1 MNTRD
6 QFGNYLLLKR
16 LSEDV
21 LGETFRAGRVARGAL
36 ERVVLL
42 RVLNG
47 QGFDGERI
55 ARALQARSA
64 LAQALKSPN
73 IGQAIDVGQ
82 VRGVPYVAYDYV
94 SGRSLAQL
102 LEQAGRRSNPM
113 PIDHALLLAE
123 RVALALAVAF
133 EVKLGDERVQHG
145 FVTPQLVQVT
155 NEGEVK
161 VIGFEASTGLR
172 ESAAHP
178 LIKQAIGRY
187 LAPESVA
194 GQAPSRA
201 DDVYSLGALLFEML
215 TGQLVPMMPPGGH
228 GAILDQVV
236 AAAEG
241 THLPGELAG
250 LLKRTLCP
258 RDQRVADVV
267 TWHKALAKL
276 MADGGY
282 GATTFNLAFF
292 LHSLFRDEIDRESR
306 ELDSEKSQAAAM
318 IAATQTPTAPVAAPA
333 PATPMAAAA
342 GSAVRGSGPIR
353 DESAVLREEYGLPT
367 RSGGGNKNVLIAAG
381 VGAVA
386 VLGVVGY
393 LVLGRGGS
401 EPAAPAAAA
410 PPTAAPA
417 ATPAP
422 AQTGMTPE
430 QIQALIAQA
439 LEQQRKEIAA
449 GQKASDDQLK
459 ALQRQLEDAQR
470 VRASGGSAPTAP
482 APAVATPAPVE
493 ASTPPTTPAEEPA
506 AAAPA
511 QPTRIEPVPEKPAPA
526 TSAASAPA
534 ATAPAKP
541 APAPA
546 VPAPAT
552 SAASAPQ
559 VGELVTMGPG
569 VTPPRIVKQ
578 PTLTYPQVAKRM
590 RKEAVVSVRLLVD
603 EFGRVAD
610 AQTSSGKVGFGMD
623 EAALA
628 YARNCV
634 FEPARKG
641 GVKVKI
647 WHEIKVAFK
656 L

>member
-16 LSEDV
+16 LGEDA
-21 LGETFRAGRVARGAL
+21 LGETYRAGRIAKGAL

-42 RVLNG
+42 RVMNG

-113 PIDHALLLAE
+113 PIDHALLIAE

-133 EVKLGDERVQHG
+133 EVKVGDERVQHG
-145 FVTPQLVQVT
+145 FVTPHLVQVT

-161 VIGFEASTGLR
+161 LVGFEASTGLR

-187 LAPESVA
+187 LAPESLA
-194 GQAPSRA
+194 GQAPARA

-241 THLPGELAG
+241 THLPAELAA

-267 TWHKALAKL
+267 AWHKALAKL

-318 IAATQTPTAPVAAPA
+318 IAATMTPTAPAPA
-333 PATPMAAAA
+333 PMAAAA
-342 GSAVRGSGPIR
+342 SAVRGSGPIR
-353 DESAVLREEYGLPT
+353 DESAVLREEYGLPK
-367 RSGGGNKNVLIAAG
+367 SQGGNKNVLIAAG

-393 LVLGRGGS
+393 LLLGRGGG
-401 EPAAPAAAA
+401 PAAPAATAPPAA
-410 PPTAAPA
+410 AAPTAA
-417 ATPAP
+417 PAP

-430 QIQALIAQA
+430 QIQALIARRSSSSA
-439 LEQQRKEIAA
+439 RRSMPGKRRRTTSSRRCNASSRTPSACARARRPLRPLRRRPSRRPPRSPSKRARPRPRLPKSRLRRSRRESNLSRRNRRPPRRARPRRPRQRNP
-449 GQKASDDQLK
+449 
-459 ALQRQLEDAQR
+459 RR
-470 VRASGGSAPTAP
+470 RRRPRRP
-482 APAVATPAPVE
+482 RPRRR
-493 ASTPPTTPAEEPA
+493 PPE
-506 AAAPA
+506 
-511 QPTRIEPVPEKPAPA
+511 RHAPA
-526 TSAASAPA
+526 TW
-534 ATAPAKP
+534 
-541 APAPA
+541 
-546 VPAPAT
+546 
-552 SAASAPQ
+552 
-559 VGELVTMGPG
+559 
-569 VTPPRIVKQ
+569 
-578 PTLTYPQVAKRM
+578 
-590 RKEAVVSVRLLVD
+590 
-603 EFGRVAD
+603 
-610 AQTSSGKVGFGMD
+610 SSWD
-623 EAALA
+623 RA
-628 YARNCV
+628 
-634 FEPARKG
+634 
-641 GVKVKI
+641 
-647 WHEIKVAFK
+647 
-656 L
+656 

>member
-16 LSEDV
+16 LGEDA
-21 LGETFRAGRVARGAL
+21 LGETYRAGRIAKGAL

-42 RVLNG
+42 RVMNG

-113 PIDHALLLAE
+113 PIDHALLIAE

-133 EVKLGDERVQHG
+133 EVKVGDERVQHG
-145 FVTPQLVQVT
+145 FVTPHLVQVT

-161 VIGFEASTGLR
+161 LVGFEASTGLR

-187 LAPESVA
+187 LAPESLA
-194 GQAPSRA
+194 GQAPARA

-215 TGQLVPMMPPGGH
+215 TGQLVPMMPPGCH

-241 THLPGELAG
+241 THLPAELAA

-267 TWHKALAKL
+267 AWHKALAKL

-318 IAATQTPTAPVAAPA
+318 IAATMTPTAPAPA
-333 PATPMAAAA
+333 PMAAAA
-342 GSAVRGSGPIR
+342 SAVRGSGPIR
-353 DESAVLREEYGLPT
+353 DESAVLREEYGLPK
-367 RSGGGNKNVLIAAG
+367 SQGGNKNVLIAAG

-393 LVLGRGGS
+393 LLLGRGGG
-401 EPAAPAAAA
+401 PAAPAATAPPAA
-410 PPTAAPA
+410 AAPTAA
-417 ATPAP
+417 PAP

-439 LEQQRKEIAA
+439 LEQQRKEIDA

-470 VRASGGSAPTAP
+470 VRASAASSPPAP
-482 APAVATPAPVE
+482 APAVAAPAPVTVE
-493 ASTPPTTPAEEPA
+493 ESAPAAAAAEEP
-506 AAAPA
+506 APA

-526 TSAASAPA
+526 ATSSPAP
-534 ATAPAKP
+534 TSPAKP
-541 APAPA
+541 APTTAPA
-546 VPAPAT
+546 SAAPAPAPAGT
-552 SAASAPQ
+552 PRP
-559 VGELVTMGPG
+559 GDLVVLGPG
-569 VTPPRIVKQ
+569 VTPPRVVRQ
-578 PTLTYPQVAKRM
+578 PPLTYPQVAKRL
-590 RKEAVVSVRLLVD
+590 RKEAVVSVRVLVD
-603 EFGRVAD
+603 ELGRVAD
-610 AQTSSGKVGFGMD
+610 AETSSGKVGFGMD
-623 EAALA
+623 EAALS
-628 YARNCV
+628 YARNCQ
-634 FEPARKG
+634 FEPAKKG
-641 GVKVKI
+641 GVKVKV
-647 WHEIKVAFK
+647 WYEIKVAFK